1 MKQRLSGAEQF
12 EQYYSAQFGERWGAI
27 TAAFNTHHN
36 PILRFSPKDE
46 EAVKALWREQNL
58 SLIPLSWYA
67 HALIW
72 PSEIPFGSPV
82 PGVAE
87 GLLYVMNPSSLLPP
101 LALSRALTGIEQ
113 PSILDSCA
121 APGGKTLILADLIP
135 ASTIIANELSVD
147 RAKRLRNTLRDY
159 HHEDIRILKKSAETL
174 FKEYPE
180 HWDAILVDAPC
191 SSEAH
196 VYANAH
202 YLGEWAKGRV
212 TQMQFKQL
220 ALLGG
225 LILALKPGGILVY
238 STCSLTPEENEIV
251 IQKFLKKRGDTV
263 ELLNASDFLPEIG
276 SHGLPCAVDSEILSK
291 VKRIMPDTESLDP
304 MFVAVLRKK
313 LHNS

>member
-1 MKQRLSGAEQF
+1 MKQRVSGAEQF
-12 EQYYSAQFGERWGAI
+12 EQYYSTLFGERWSAI
-27 TAAFNTHHN
+27 TAAFKTHYN
-36 PILRFSPKDE
+36 PILRFSPKDK
-46 EAVKALWREQNL
+46 EAVRALFTEHNL
-58 SLIPLSWYA
+58 TFTSLSWYP
-67 HALIW
+67 HALVW

-101 LALSRALTGIEQ
+101 LALSRALQVIET
-113 PSILDSCA
+113 PSILDACA
-121 APGGKTLILADLIP
+121 APGGKTLVLADLVP
-135 ASTIIANELSVD
+135 NATITANEPSVD

-196 VYANAH
+196 VYTNAH

-238 STCSLTPEENEIV
+238 STCSLTPEENEIA
-251 IQKFLKKRGDTV
+251 IQKLLKKRGDTV
-263 ELLNASDFLPEIG
+263 ELLNAADFLPHIG
-276 SHGLPCAVDSEILSK
+276 SHGLPCAVDADVLAK
-291 VKRIMPDTESLDP
+291 VTRIMPDTESMDP

-313 LHNS
+313 